1 MVFQPLEHLACARSL
16 TYIFLK
22 TIKIFKTYKVAQKIV
37 FWALEKILS
46 TDFSSDQ
53 GVNAAEIDTYIVLN
67 ITILSHFL

>member
-1 MVFQPLEHLACARSL
+1 MVFQSLEHLACALSL

-46 TDFSSDQ
+46 TNFSSD
-53 GVNAAEIDTYIVLN
+53 
-67 ITILSHFL
+67 

>member
-1 MVFQPLEHLACARSL
+1 MTLTVVFQSLEHLACARSL

-46 TDFSSDQ
+46 ADFSSD
-53 GVNAAEIDTYIVLN
+53 
-67 ITILSHFL
+67 